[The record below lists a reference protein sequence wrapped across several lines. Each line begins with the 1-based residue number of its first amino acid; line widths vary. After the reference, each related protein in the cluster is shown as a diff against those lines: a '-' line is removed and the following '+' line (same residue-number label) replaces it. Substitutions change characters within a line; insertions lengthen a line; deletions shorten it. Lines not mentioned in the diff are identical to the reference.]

1 MVTRLAERALPAW
14 APPWTGRAVLAAA
27 AVAAI
32 VAAAVTAGTILGA
45 NGPADEAAPDDTYA
59 AAPGCDTVPA
69 DTVESAVPGAALE
82 ASEQGAL
89 PAANGATCVW
99 TSVDSADNAPRVL
112 HVDFTANF
120 TDESE
125 EVSGAEIAAAQ
136 VEQLRADASG
146 GSVPALGG
154 SALVR
159 EAVPGDGT
167 AEVAFVRGNLVVRV
181 LYGGDAD
188 TGGEAL
194 SFDEARE
201 GAVSVAEEL
210 AADL

>member
-1 MVTRLAERALPAW
+1 MLPRLVERALPAW
-14 APPWTGRAVLAAA
+14 APPWTGRAALAVA

-32 VAAAVTAGTILGA
+32 VAAAVTAGTLLGA

-69 DTVESAVPGAALE
+69 DTVESAVPGAALD

-89 PAANGATCVW
+89 PAAAGATCVW
-99 TSVDSADNAPRVL
+99 TSVDSAGNAPRVL

-120 TDESE
+120 TDTSE
-125 EVSGAEIAAAQ
+125 DLSGAEIAAAQ
-136 VEQLRADASG
+136 VEQLRAAANG
-146 GSVPALGG
+146 GSVPGLGDNAL
-154 SALVR
+154 AR
-159 EAVPGDGT
+159 EATPGEGT
-167 AEVAFVRGNLVVRV
+167 AEVAFVRDNLVVRV

-201 GAVSVAEEL
+201 GAVSVAEQL